1 MNYISVIVPLFNE
14 NDDIINNLVKN
25 LIIHL
30 NKITQDW
37 KIILVDDGSTNNSW
51 ETIMKITND
60 NKNIAAIKLYRNFG
74 QHCAS
79 CIA

>member
-25 LIIHL
+25 LTIHL
-30 NKITQDW
+30 NKISQDW

-51 ETIMKITND
+51 ETIMTAKNQKPAKKD
-60 NKNIAAIKLYRNFG
+60 NYNENYKR
-74 QHCAS
+74 
-79 CIA
+79 